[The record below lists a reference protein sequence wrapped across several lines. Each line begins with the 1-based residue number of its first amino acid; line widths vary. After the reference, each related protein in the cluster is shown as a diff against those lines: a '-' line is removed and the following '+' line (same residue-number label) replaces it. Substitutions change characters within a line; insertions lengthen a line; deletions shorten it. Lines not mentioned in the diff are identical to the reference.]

1 MANSSDRHH
10 SQTTD
15 AVTLHCIAAKQSR
28 VTEKGIVL
36 PNRQHMLKRFCGP
49 DCFRTAQPTRWLGP
63 EFTELSAETDRIIIT
78 LAARRTWLVFWTPPC
93 RLQRRLKMPTP
104 VLGLYESASV
114 EATVTSHDRDCP
126 VCHGIK
132 VGPSG
137 RLPSLRERPVGSFAI
152 GILHCVNKK

>member
-1 MANSSDRHH
+1 MNDSWSKIALYRCK
-10 SQTTD
+10 
-15 AVTLHCIAAKQSR
+15 AVESR
-28 VTEKGIVL
+28 WKGIV
-36 PNRQHMLKRFCGP
+36 PPYRQLSLKRFCGP
-49 DCFRTAQPTRWLGP
+49 DCLRTAQPIRLLGS
-63 EFTELSAETDRIIIT
+63 EFRELSAETDRT